1 LDPSREQPRV
11 PAPSLWPVGLA
22 LGVVVLVV
30 GVAMGWWIVALGAIL
45 VLVFGALWVRD
56 VARSRGLE
64 EAGAVEAERRAAA
77 EPEPEYEPAVH
88 ATTYT
93 REKFLE
99 ASTLGLGAL
108 IGAAVTLPVLGFAV
122 IPPFLNQGHDDK
134 DVGPLDLY
142 PEGEWRVATFPT
154 HPEAGTVSLVSVFIR
169 YNGLLEQQPSFTV
182 LSSHC
187 VHLGCPVQP
196 NGLLQEPTRYE
207 DVTLI
212 ATEPTGF
219 GCPCHGGQYDNEG
232 NRTAGPPV
240 RALDRYSFAIRDGN
254 LYLGTAFSVGKVDG
268 TGANARIYSYPWSYP
283 GVHVDGPES
292 WLYPIQPPSS

>member
-1 LDPSREQPRV
+1 
-11 PAPSLWPVGLA
+11 

-30 GVAMGWWIVALGAIL
+30 GVAMGWWVVALGAIL
-45 VLVFGALWVRD
+45 VLVFGGLWTRD
-56 VARSRGLE
+56 VVRSSRAGRAE
-64 EAGAVEAERRAAA
+64 EVEADQPATSA
-77 EPEPEYEPAVH
+77 ELEPGYEPAVH
-88 ATTYT
+88 ETTYT

-99 ASTLGLGAL
+99 ASTLGLGAA
-108 IGAAVTLPVLGFAV
+108 IGALVTLPVLGFAV
-122 IPPFLNQGHDDK
+122 LPAFLNQGHDDH

-142 PEGEWRVATFPT
+142 PEGEWKVATFPT
-154 HPEAGTVSLVSVFIR
+154 RPEAGTVSRISVFIR

-196 NGLLQEPTRYE
+196 NGLLQEPSRYNE
-207 DVTLI
+207 VELV

-240 RALDRYSFAIRDGN
+240 RALDRLHFAIRNGN
-254 LYLGTAFSVGKVDG
+254 LYIGTAYSVGKVEG
-268 TGANARIYSYPWSYP
+268 TGANARIYSFPWSYP
-283 GVHVDGPES
+283 GVHVDGSLS